1 MLVKDFFNQL
11 GLSTVANSRKNFN
24 QAKEELPIARS
35 VFFVMS
41 GGKNISVHQLG
52 EELTDQM
59 LKRLEKYR
67 PKKLSQFSVIEAA
80 AFGEKVVQTVKA
92 CKAASPVTKDAP
104 KVEAIAVKDCDLSL
118 RSNRQRLQYAI
129 EKLKTKIAEDSAE
142 LKRLQVIEQAHQ
154 DKDLQVANAKQALL
168 AAEKAAADARAMIEA
183 IENGTA
189 FPEIKKDSTQKLH
202 IPNSVPYL
210 NTLYLTNQPIGST
223 LPEAMKVVVSTIMT
237 KLFNHSHKSPKE
249 TKKKDASWVLLQNNV
264 ASAILSGFLLREN
277 LPTEGKVGQS
287 ALSVAYHAAQNSNK
301 EFGKLVL
308 DYMDSIDLE
317 VVEKS
322 VEGEG
327 FKIWDFLLEYA
338 FLRPQKDILIQLP
351 FGEDYKE
358 KTLPILNRYGA
369 VSETDNVFVP
379 LPGQMV
385 KIISDLNTADSHT
398 RAVLQ
403 TVVEKYVKS
412 AYYKLFGLK

>member
-52 EELTDQM
+52 EELSDQM

-80 AFGEKVVQTVKA
+80 AFGEKVVQTAKA
-92 CKAASPVTKDAP
+92 CKAGVPVPKEAP
-104 KVEAIAVKDCDLSL
+104 KIESAVKDCDLSL

-129 EKLKTKIAEDSAE
+129 EKLKTKIAEDSKE
-142 LKRLQVIEQAHQ
+142 LKHLQVIEQAHQ
-154 DKDLQVANAKQALL
+154 TKDLQVANAKQALL
-168 AAEKAAADARAMIEA
+168 SAEKAAADARAMIDA

-189 FPEIKKDSTQKLH
+189 FPEIKKDSAQKLH
-202 IPNSVPYL
+202 ILNSVPYL
-210 NTLYLTNQPIGST
+210 NTLYLTNQPIGTT

-317 VVEKS
+317 VAEKS

-327 FKIWDFLLEYA
+327 FKIWDFLFEYV
-338 FLRPQKDILIQLP
+338 FFRPQKDILIQLP

-358 KTLPILNRYGA
+358 KTLPILNKYGA

-385 KIISDLNTADSHT
+385 KIISDLNTADAHT